1 MLCRYGIFY
10 ILKVCGNLVL
20 NKSTGTLFLNSICLL
35 CHILGNFHDFSNL
48 VYVLTAQW
56 TSYYFVSFPLLWPP
70 HSLRHNIKFRLINN
84 AQVASKHWSERSC
97 TSLTFNQKLEM
108 IKLNS
113 EGMLK
118 VKTRGSNYRCGRNSK
133 ELELGVEPE
142 NVIELSQF

>member
-1 MLCRYGIFY
+1 
-10 ILKVCGNLVL
+10 
-20 NKSTGTLFLNSICLL
+20 
-35 CHILGNFHDFSNL
+35 
-48 VYVLTAQW
+48 
-56 TSYYFVSFPLLWPP
+56 
-70 HSLRHNIKFRLINN
+70 
-84 AQVASKHWSERSC
+84 
-97 TSLTFNQKLEM
+97 M